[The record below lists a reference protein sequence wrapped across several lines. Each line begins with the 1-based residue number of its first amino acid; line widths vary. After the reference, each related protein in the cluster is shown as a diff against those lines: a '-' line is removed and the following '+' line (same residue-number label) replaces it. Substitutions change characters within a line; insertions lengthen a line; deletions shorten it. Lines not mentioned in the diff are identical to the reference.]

1 MSKFRNTQHFR
12 KTKVSQNETEL
23 NADGNET
30 LLAIENPAKMTN
42 LQIIHRAFGSVLLAR
57 IIFPCYFVCVACL
70 GFPMKF
76 DLLSRNVIFFDFVPE
91 QWVFL
96 RNNDVYLFSL
106 FEYNRIINY

>member
-42 LQIIHRAFGSVLLAR
+42 L
-57 IIFPCYFVCVACL
+57 
-70 GFPMKF
+70 
-76 DLLSRNVIFFDFVPE
+76 
-91 QWVFL
+91 
-96 RNNDVYLFSL
+96 
-106 FEYNRIINY
+106 